1 MRKLAIAIGILV
13 LLIIVVGLVL
23 PHVIDVNQY
32 RGQIQAQVQK
42 QLNRPV
48 QLGEMSLSVFP
59 LAVRVKNVVIGEDPN
74 FHSNVPFADVQQLDI
89 SVKLLPLLSKDVEV
103 KSLELERPKIE
114 LIRNAAGDWNFAT
127 LGHNSTAPQTS
138 PTAAAPQSARSRLPQ
153 RQAAGKPSEFT
164 LGELKIVDGQIAVT
178 DNQKHE
184 SRAVYDHIDASLK
197 DYAPGKPFSLD
208 VAAHLPG
215 TGSQTL
221 QFRAKAVPSMTLNC

>member
-138 PTAAAPQSARSRLPQ
+138 PTAPAPHQPRAVSRSSRLP
-153 RQAAGKPSEFT
+153 A
-164 LGELKIVDGQIAVT
+164 
-178 DNQKHE
+178 
-184 SRAVYDHIDASLK
+184 SRANSPWVS
-197 DYAPGKPFSLD
+197 
-208 VAAHLPG
+208 
-215 TGSQTL
+215 
-221 QFRAKAVPSMTLNC
+221 